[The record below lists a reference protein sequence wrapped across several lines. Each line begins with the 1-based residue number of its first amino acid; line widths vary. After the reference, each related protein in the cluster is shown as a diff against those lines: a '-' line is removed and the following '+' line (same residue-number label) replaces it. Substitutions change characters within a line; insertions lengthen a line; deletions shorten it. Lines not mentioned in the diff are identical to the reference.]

1 MAERQFPTSEEFA
14 PKIVYDEV
22 REFATEDKRI
32 GVDDL
37 SVDQL
42 DVLKKLIV
50 RADSSEE
57 VSLGGYAGSGKS
69 TLIPLLAEA
78 LGRIERTAFCCF
90 TGKAANVL
98 KRKLAAAGIQEADT
112 GYVGTIHGLMY
123 QPAIDERGIVTNWN
137 KRKYLMT
144 RNETQVNRIIVDEAS
159 MVGKELLDDL
169 KSYGIPIVLVGDH
182 GQLEPV
188 QDVSILSRPD
198 FRLEKIHRQAEK
210 NPIIRLANEVRKHGD
225 IPRNW
230 KESEEIRFITN
241 ADMGDIATEGFDR
254 LGMEMGILVR
264 SNKVRCSINKTAVS
278 GSVPRKDDIVI
289 CLRNNPP
296 IFNGMRG
303 IVKEVE
309 TVFDHWYRLTVHF
322 PDDGF
327 TLTSLVNKHQFNA
340 TQTIRSVYDLQK
352 KKRYPRQVSD
362 MGLLF
367 DFGMALTVHKAQGS
381 AFEETILCPEYWPSI
396 DDGNDGYKRWLYT
409 GITRAAKK
417 LYIMRR

>member
-123 QPAIDERGIVTNWN
+123 QPAIDERGMSPIGTS
-137 KRKYLMT
+137 
-144 RNETQVNRIIVDEAS
+144 AS
-159 MVGKELLDDL
+159 
-169 KSYGIPIVLVGDH
+169 
-182 GQLEPV
+182 
-188 QDVSILSRPD
+188 
-198 FRLEKIHRQAEK
+198 
-210 NPIIRLANEVRKHGD
+210 
-225 IPRNW
+225 
-230 KESEEIRFITN
+230 T
-241 ADMGDIATEGFDR
+241 
-254 LGMEMGILVR
+254 
-264 SNKVRCSINKTAVS
+264 
-278 GSVPRKDDIVI
+278 
-289 CLRNNPP
+289 
-296 IFNGMRG
+296 
-303 IVKEVE
+303 
-309 TVFDHWYRLTVHF
+309 
-322 PDDGF
+322 
-327 TLTSLVNKHQFNA
+327 
-340 TQTIRSVYDLQK
+340 
-352 KKRYPRQVSD
+352 
-362 MGLLF
+362 
-367 DFGMALTVHKAQGS
+367 
-381 AFEETILCPEYWPSI
+381 
-396 DDGNDGYKRWLYT
+396 
-409 GITRAAKK
+409 
-417 LYIMRR
+417 